1 MSAGRA
7 LVTAVRIAAREER
20 TWLLALPVVVGA
32 VTAVLA
38 PNYATTYDGP
48 AALATAVTAARA
60 NDTLTFL
67 YGRLAPDAGTVGM
80 ATWELGALTS
90 LALAALAVLRGVA
103 RTRGAEDAGRSETLR
118 ALGARAGTEAGTA
131 LLVLVVEAA
140 LGGTAA
146 GLGLLGLTGTSSAD
160 AVAYGGALAGTS
172 ALCAAVTV
180 LVAPPVTTAPAARG
194 VAALVLAGTWVGYG
208 FRAAR
213 GSSWAAVWGSLSPFA
228 LRPAVGAGVGDD
240 LAPLAAGGV
249 GVLLVGAAA
258 ALAAARRDLGAG
270 LVALPRRRRRPL
282 HVAGPVGLTA
292 RLALVPALAWSLAT
306 AGVSGLLVAMGR
318 GVVDMARRGGVDGGS
333 LGAALGGGDPAIGFL
348 RYAGVLAG
356 ALAATQAVAL
366 VCRFADDERSGRL
379 EVERAAGAAPARLL
393 GAAWLTAVV
402 GAGVGLALSTVV
414 AGAVG
419 SSELGTGWGDAVRLF
434 LGQLPAAAAAAGVA
448 ALLCALRPRLAPLAW
463 LPVLGALGVAQLGA
477 TLGLP
482 GTVVRCAPLAQAGR
496 SGSVW
501 LAAVALVGVVLGVVV
516 IRRRDLA
523 PGSGTARGTGW

>member
-7 LVTAVRIAAREER
+7 LTTAVRIAAREER

-48 AALATAVTAARA
+48 AALAAAVAAARA

-67 YGRLAPDAGTVGM
+67 YGRLAAGAGTVAM
-80 ATWELGALTS
+80 ATWELGALTG
-90 LALAALAVLRGVA
+90 LALAAIAVLRGVA

-118 ALGARAGTEAGTA
+118 ALGAGPGTETGAA
-131 LLVLVVEAA
+131 LVVLLVEAVLVGA
-140 LGGTAA
+140 AA
-146 GLGLLGLTGTSSAD
+146 GLGLLSLTGTRGAD
-160 AVAYGGALAGTS
+160 ALAYGGALAATS

-180 LVAPPVTTAPAARG
+180 LVAQLVTTAPAARG
-194 VAALVLAGTWVGYG
+194 VAAIALAGTWAGYG

-213 GSSWAAVWGSLSPFA
+213 GDAWAAVWGALSPFA
-228 LRPAVGAGVGDD
+228 LRPAVGAGGGND
-240 LAPLAAGGV
+240 LVPLA
-249 GVLLVGAAA
+249 VGAAA
-258 ALAAARRDLGAG
+258 VVLLAAAAVLAAGRRDLGAG
-270 LVALPRRRRRPL
+270 LVTLARRRRRPL
-282 HVAGPVGLTA
+282 RVTGPASLTA
-292 RLALVPALAWSLAT
+292 RLASVPALAWGLAT

-333 LGAALGGGDPAIGFL
+333 LGAVLGGGDPAVGFL
-348 RYAGVLAG
+348 RYVGVLAG
-356 ALAATQAVAL
+356 ALAAAQAVVL
-366 VCRFADDERSGRL
+366 VCRVADDERSGRL
-379 EVERAAGAAPARLL
+379 ELERAAGAAPARLL

-448 ALLCALRPRLAPLAW
+448 ALLCGLRPRLAPLAW

-482 GTVVRCAPLAQAGR
+482 GAVVRAAPLAQAGR
-496 SGSVW
+496 SASAW
-501 LAAVALVGVVLGVVV
+501 LVVIALVGVVLGVAAV
-516 IRRRDLA
+516 RGRDLA
-523 PGSGTARGTGW
+523 PGGGAGAA